1 VILGH
6 GFRQASVSTAVRRT
20 LQGAIADLEDL
31 LVAGER
37 LELQR
42 AVSSVVEGPGAAHIE
57 PRTGGVG
64 EGGGHRG
71 ARGGV
76 GGEVHEPV
84 GVEAVYDEGPPG
96 SPQVRASALHHR
108 PLVGVRRH
116 DGDAG
121 GEEDTTEEGH
131 ARRC

>member
-1 VILGH
+1 MILGH

-20 LQGAIADLEDL
+20 PQGAIADLEDL

-42 AVSSVVEGPGAAHIE
+42 AVSSVVEGPDAAHIE

-96 SPQVRASALHHR
+96 SPQVRASA
-108 PLVGVRRH
+108 PGGGVRNM
-116 DGDAG
+116 
-121 GEEDTTEEGH
+121 E
-131 ARRC
+131 ARRRQWRRDTRGVT